1 MWEKIKA
8 FFSNKITKI
17 VSWIILGI
25 ATVSLLIGG
34 VTQAD
39 VSDGLKLFMYIVDA
53 VAVFVTFITERSGK
67 AKK

>member
-39 VSDGLKLFMYIVDA
+39 VSDGLKLLMYIVDA

>member
-25 ATVSLLIGG
+25 ATVALLIGG

-39 VSDGLKLFMYIVDA
+39 VSDGLKLLMYIVDA
-53 VAVFVTFITERSGK
+53 AAVFITFITERSGK
-67 AKK
+67 VKK

>member
-25 ATVSLLIGG
+25 ATVALLIGG

-39 VSDGLKLFMYIVDA
+39 VSDGLKLLMYIVDA
-53 VAVFVTFITERSGK
+53 VAVFITFITERSGK
-67 AKK
+67 VKK

>member
-25 ATVSLLIGG
+25 ATVALLIGG

-39 VSDGLKLFMYIVDA
+39 VSDGLKLLMYIVDA
-53 VAVFVTFITERSGK
+53 VAVFITFITERSGK

>member
-25 ATVSLLIGG
+25 ATVALLIGG

-39 VSDGLKLFMYIVDA
+39 VSDGRKLLMYIVDA
-53 VAVFVTFITERSGK
+53 AAVFITFITERSGK
-67 AKK
+67 VKK

>member
-25 ATVSLLIGG
+25 ATVALLIGG

-39 VSDGLKLFMYIVDA
+39 VSDGLKLLMYVVDA
-53 VAVFVTFITERSGK
+53 VAVFITFITERSGK

>member
-8 FFSNKITKI
+8 FFSNKVTKI

-25 ATVSLLIGG
+25 ATVALLIGG

-39 VSDGLKLFMYIVDA
+39 VSDGLKLLMYIVDA
-53 VAVFVTFITERSGK
+53 VAVFITFITERSVK

>member
-25 ATVSLLIGG
+25 ATVALLIGG

-39 VSDGLKLFMYIVDA
+39 VSDGLELLMYIVDA
-53 VAVFVTFITERSGK
+53 VAVFITFITERSGK

>member
-17 VSWIILGI
+17 MSWIILGI
-25 ATVSLLIGG
+25 ATVALLIGG

-39 VSDGLKLFMYIVDA
+39 MSDGLKLLMYIVDA
-53 VAVFVTFITERSGK
+53 AAVFITFITERSGK

>member
-25 ATVSLLIGG
+25 ATVALLIGG

-39 VSDGLKLFMYIVDA
+39 VSDGLKLLMYIVDA
-53 VAVFVTFITERSGK
+53 VAVFSTFITERSGK

>member
-25 ATVSLLIGG
+25 ATVALLIGG

-39 VSDGLKLFMYIVDA
+39 VSDGLKLLMCIVDA
-53 VAVFVTFITERSGK
+53 VAVFITFITERSGK

>member
-8 FFSNKITKI
+8 FFSSKITKI
-17 VSWIILGI
+17 VSWAILGI
-25 ATVSLLIGG
+25 ATVALLIGG

-39 VSDGLKLFMYIVDA
+39 VSDGIKLLMYIVDA
-53 VAVFVTFITERSGK
+53 VAVFITFITERSGK

>member
-8 FFSNKITKI
+8 FFSNKVTKI

-25 ATVSLLIGG
+25 ATVALLIGG
-34 VTQAD
+34 ATQAD
-39 VSDGLKLFMYIVDA
+39 VSDGLKLLMCIVDA
-53 VAVFVTFITERSGK
+53 AAVFITFITERSSK

>member
-25 ATVSLLIGG
+25 ATVALLIGG

-39 VSDGLKLFMYIVDA
+39 VSDGLKLLVYIVDA
-53 VAVFVTFITERSGK
+53 VAVFITFITERSGK

>member
-25 ATVSLLIGG
+25 ATVALLIGG

-39 VSDGLKLFMYIVDA
+39 VSDGLKRLMYIVDA
-53 VAVFVTFITERSGK
+53 VAVFITFITERSGK
-67 AKK
+67 VKK

>member
-8 FFSNKITKI
+8 FFSNKVTKI

-25 ATVSLLIGG
+25 ATVALLIGG

-39 VSDGLKLFMYIVDA
+39 MSDGLKLLMYIVDA
-53 VAVFVTFITERSGK
+53 VAVFITFITERSSK

>member
-25 ATVSLLIGG
+25 ATVALLIGG

-39 VSDGLKLFMYIVDA
+39 VSDGLKLLMYIVDA
-53 VAVFVTFITERSGK
+53 VAVFITFITERSSK

>member
-25 ATVSLLIGG
+25 ATVALLIGG

-39 VSDGLKLFMYIVDA
+39 VSDGLKLLMYIVDA
-53 VAVFVTFITERSGK
+53 VAVFSTFITERSGK
-67 AKK
+67 KKK

>member
-8 FFSNKITKI
+8 FFSNKVTKI

-25 ATVSLLIGG
+25 ATVALLIGG

-39 VSDGLKLFMYIVDA
+39 MSDGLKLLMYIADA
-53 VAVFVTFITERSGK
+53 VAVFITFITERSSK

>member
-8 FFSNKITKI
+8 FFSNKVTKI

-25 ATVSLLIGG
+25 ATVALLIGG

-39 VSDGLKLFMYIVDA
+39 VGDGLKLLMYIVDA
-53 VAVFVTFITERSGK
+53 VAVFITFITERSSK